1 MKKFSRKSSS
11 SVPPTAIF
19 TADWHIRPTVPVCR
33 TDDFLVAMWKKV
45 EFILNLSDKHQ
56 IPILIAGDVGLK
68 SQWPNWLLEEFI
80 GKVKAKKDKAKVY
93 AIPGQ
98 HDLPDHNL
106 DLWRASAIG
115 VLHESEAVIFLGVD
129 NQKFIHLDES
139 GLWSVFPFPY
149 GIEVST
155 INNPLGENYVS
166 PLIAIAHTLVTEGE
180 PKGLDKWMEGRSS
193 PALSLL
199 KKFPEY
205 SLILTGDNH
214 KPFVQEYE
222 GRLLV
227 NPGSLMR
234 TTADQANH
242 KPRVYLWYAQDNRVE
257 PVYLPIE
264 EDVIDRTHIDLQE
277 AKDERIEAY
286 VSRLSEEV
294 EIGLSFEGNLESYFK
309 SNRIRKPVQDK
320 VWGAMPK

>member
-11 SVPPTAIF
+11 SAPPTAIL
-19 TADWHIRPTVPVCR
+19 TADWHIRATVPICR
-33 TDDFLVAMWKKV
+33 TDDFMAAMWKKV
-45 EFILNLSDKHQ
+45 GFILDLSDKYR

-80 GKVKAKKDKAKVY
+80 GRIKAKKGKAGVY

-98 HDLPDHNL
+98 HDLPDHNI

-115 VLHESEAVIFLGVD
+115 VLHESETVMFLGVD
-129 NQKFIHLDES
+129 GQKFIHLDEP

-149 GIEVST
+149 SIEVSD
-155 INNPLGENYVS
+155 IKNPLGEDYLR
-166 PLIAIAHTLVTEGE
+166 PLIAISHTLVTERAPE
-180 PKGLDKWMEGRSS
+180 SFLVDKAQSAMNLLERFPKYD
-193 PALSLL
+193 
-199 KKFPEY
+199 
-205 SLILTGDNH
+205 LILVGDNH
-214 KPFVQEYE
+214 KPFVQEHE

-234 TTADQANH
+234 TTADQVDH
-242 KPRVYLWYAQDNRVE
+242 KPRVYLWYREDNRVE

-264 EDVIDRTHIDLQE
+264 ENVIDRTHIDLAEQ
-277 AKDERIEAY
+277 KDQRIEAY

-294 EIGLSFEGNLESYFK
+294 EIGLSFEGNLEAYFK
-309 SNRIRKPVQDK
+309 SNRVRKPVQDK
-320 VWGAMPK
+320 VWEAIPK